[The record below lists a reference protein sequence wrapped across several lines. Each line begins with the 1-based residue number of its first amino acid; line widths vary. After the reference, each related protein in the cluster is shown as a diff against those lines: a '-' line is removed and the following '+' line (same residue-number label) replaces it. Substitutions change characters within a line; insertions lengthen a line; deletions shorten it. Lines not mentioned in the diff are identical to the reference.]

1 MRTGLSMTEEA
12 NRIDRAAE
20 FSVFLGILS
29 LFSGVFCIVVPHTH
43 GPFFDHYVGWLFLL
57 VGGIQFVHAYS
68 SHHSWALVCLFS
80 LATLSIAM
88 GGMILNNPY
97 TDILGLVIPI
107 AILLIAEGVC
117 KLLLSFAL
125 MDRPGWTWFMI
136 SGLMACLMGS
146 LVYAGLP
153 TTAFWVLGLVFGANF
168 IVTGFASFFS
178 TLIQQRQSAT
188 STQEAPEEDAEDL
201 EFDQFDKVEEELTAG
216 EARWS
221 DSTAA

>member
-1 MRTGLSMTEEA
+1 MTEDA
-12 NRIDRAAE
+12 NRFDRAAE

-29 LFSGVFCIVVPHTH
+29 LFSGIFCIVVPHTH

-68 SHHSWALVCLFS
+68 SQQGWALVCLMS
-80 LATLSIAM
+80 LATLNIAM

-117 KLLLSFAL
+117 KLLLSFAF
-125 MDRPGWTWFMI
+125 MDRAGWTWFLM

-153 TTAFWVLGLVFGANF
+153 TTAFWVLGLVFGANL

-178 TLIQQRQSAT
+178 TLMQQRQAAKSV
-188 STQEAPEEDAEDL
+188 EEEPDEDVEDDL
-201 EFDQFDKVEEELTAG
+201 AFDQFDKVEEELAAG

-221 DSTAA
+221 DSSAA